1 MGHESAAVRIV
12 EPKRS
17 QKYLLEE
24 TAGLSGAPY
33 RGIGRNST
41 SFYDGV
47 DIHTMVAE
55 VDSRGVDA
63 RQGSCFSTESPKR
76 EQISYVKTGGSRVD
90 QVELDAETN
99 YHH

>member
-1 MGHESAAVRIV
+1 
-12 EPKRS
+12 
-17 QKYLLEE
+17 
-24 TAGLSGAPY
+24 
-33 RGIGRNST
+33 
-41 SFYDGV
+41 
-47 DIHTMVAE
+47 MVAE

-76 EQISYVKTGGSRVD
+76 EQISYVKTGVSIVD